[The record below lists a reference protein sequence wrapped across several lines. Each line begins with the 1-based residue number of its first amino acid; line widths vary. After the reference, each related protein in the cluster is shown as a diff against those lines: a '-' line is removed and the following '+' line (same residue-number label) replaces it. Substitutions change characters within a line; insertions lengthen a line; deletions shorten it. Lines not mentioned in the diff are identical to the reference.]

1 MACCIKCYDHE
12 YELQYSIPVDLSE
25 NLFNDMSLMLD
36 NKFIVGAHSFGFFS
50 VTNLEEQTC
59 EIVENPFGEEIDNI
73 WGIETVGMFESEIFY
88 TPTTNGLYECQLN
101 EEGQLLYTTVSFFPG
116 INVTNSVL
124 INEDELLVSLEAE
137 NWNKMVIL
145 NLDT

>member
-1 MACCIKCYDHE
+1 
-12 YELQYSIPVDLSE
+12 
-25 NLFNDMSLMLD
+25 MSLMLGD
-36 NKFIVGAHSFGFFS
+36 KFIVGAHSWGFFS
-50 VTNLEEQTC
+50 VTSLEEQTC
-59 EIVENPFGEEIDNI
+59 EIVENPFGDEIENI

-145 NLDT
+145 NLDTQ

>member
-1 MACCIKCYDHE
+1 M
-12 YELQYSIPVDLSE
+12 
-25 NLFNDMSLMLD
+25 
-36 NKFIVGAHSFGFFS
+36 
-50 VTNLEEQTC
+50 
-59 EIVENPFGEEIDNI
+59 
-73 WGIETVGMFESEIFY
+73 
-88 TPTTNGLYECQLN
+88 
-101 EEGQLLYTTVSFFPG
+101 SFFPG